1 MSKAELSEFRWGKR
15 PRLRQVAVLLMI
27 LAGTIPTQVAHERSN
42 DESDGWAAEQWR
54 MEQLEAIQRRAPQS
68 LAAFDSDG
76 CSGGLSQGWE
86 HLAKQFPAFATHFGE
101 RPPWE
106 ACCEA
111 HDRIYWRGET
121 DRGFDKRKQA
131 DADLRACVA
140 ATGIRLGPELAQ
152 RYGLSLDIVETAFTV
167 TAELMYRAVRLGGLP
182 CTDFSWRWGY
192 GWPECDTRVRR

>member
-1 MSKAELSEFRWGKR
+1 
-15 PRLRQVAVLLMI
+15 MI